1 MRQSLILAILKI
13 YFPKSYGAGG
23 AKKSDETN
31 LEFSRN

>member
-13 YFPKSYGAGG
+13 YFPKSYGAGS